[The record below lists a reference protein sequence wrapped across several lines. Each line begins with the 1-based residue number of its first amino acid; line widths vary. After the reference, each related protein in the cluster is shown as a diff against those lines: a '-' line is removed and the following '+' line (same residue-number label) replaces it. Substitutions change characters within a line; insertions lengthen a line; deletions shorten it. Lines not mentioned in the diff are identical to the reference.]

1 MAAVCM
7 KSYSA
12 RQFTDACKCQN
23 PKETIALVEK
33 CFYKYLIF
41 FFSKPKTP
49 KSWSE
54 AVFVL
59 YKQCD
64 LEVWV
69 ISEHIFLEA
78 GIWLAVHSL
87 CQLVESCVVYH
98 RFKAKALN
106 RSCLG
111 ACGQNENVVIF
122 TTAWKQLGVTQSKG
136 TDQHRAVDLV
146 VFRCNMY
153 IQILLNVVS
162 WSISNWPSIV
172 KMCVLCFC
180 DSFRDGVRTMLI
192 YLSWDHLVICR

>member
-106 RSCLG
+106 RSCSG

-136 TDQHRAVDLV
+136 TDPHRVVDLV
-146 VFRCNMY
+146 IFRCDRLTC
-153 IQILLNVVS
+153 IFRFLWTRCHDPFQIGHRL
-162 WSISNWPSIV
+162 WR
-172 KMCVLCFC
+172 CVFFVFVIASVMVCALCWF
-180 DSFRDGVRTMLI
+180 
-192 YLSWDHLVICR
+192 ICPETS